1 MSTYVIPHARAIARA
16 LLVTTAILLAGPAAH
31 ADTVSKKVRFDAGET
46 VPVKLV
52 AEGIEIDS
60 LRFSVE
66 GGLKLN
72 PFKTGKGP
80 QAFLTV
86 KNTGNKSLD
95 FAIAVALYDEKGALI
110 AASESNH
117 LGDLEP
123 GEDGEIEVMFRYVK
137 RKVYSAKTVEVVLDA
152 PAEQLSRSCPGRQ
165 SPPHTTSRPVWRSCV
180 WVRLRRTACGLRRP
194 KAD

>member
-1 MSTYVIPHARAIARA
+1 MSTYSIPQARAIARA
-16 LLVTTAILLAGPAAH
+16 LLVTTTVLLAGPAAH

-52 AEGIEIDS
+52 VEGIEIDT

-72 PFKTGKGP
+72 PFKTGRGP
-80 QAFLTV
+80 QAFLKV
-86 KNTGNKSLD
+86 RNTGTRSLD

-123 GEDGEIEVMFRYVK
+123 GEDGEIDVMFRYVK
-137 RKVYSAKTVEVVLDA
+137 RKVYSAKTVEVVL
-152 PAEQLSRSCPGRQ
+152 ETLPG
-165 SPPHTTSRPVWRSCV
+165 SN
-180 WVRLRRTACGLRRP
+180 
-194 KAD
+194 

>member
-1 MSTYVIPHARAIARA
+1 MRRIEPVKRSTFFFMSTYVNPHARAIARA

-46 VPVKLV
+46 VPVQLV
-52 AEGIEIDS
+52 VEGIAIDTM
-60 LRFSVE
+60 RFSVE

-86 KNTGNKSLD
+86 KNTGSKSLD
-95 FAIAVALYDEKGALI
+95 FAIAVALYDEKGTLI

-137 RKVYSAKTVEVVLDA
+137 RRVYTAKTVEIVL
-152 PAEQLSRSCPGRQ
+152 ETL
-165 SPPHTTSRPVWRSCV
+165 PPSN
-180 WVRLRRTACGLRRP
+180 
-194 KAD
+194 